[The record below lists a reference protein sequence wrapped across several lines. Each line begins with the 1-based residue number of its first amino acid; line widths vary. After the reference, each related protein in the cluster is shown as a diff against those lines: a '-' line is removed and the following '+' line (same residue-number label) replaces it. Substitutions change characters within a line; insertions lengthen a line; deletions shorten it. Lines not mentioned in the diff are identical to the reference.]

1 MRQPDSYPW
10 AVPLTSAFSGSLGF
24 QATQVENIRF
34 RTKSLWAL
42 RPRIGTCPRPHS
54 RWLALCPCLL
64 FLPLLALGFIL
75 LLFYSLKMGASMI
88 NFRPFLSSNKH
99 LVL

>member
-1 MRQPDSYPW
+1 MPVS
-10 AVPLTSAFSGSLGF
+10 
-24 QATQVENIRF
+24 
-34 RTKSLWAL
+34 
-42 RPRIGTCPRPHS
+42 
-54 RWLALCPCLL
+54 LL